1 MLGEFSLEERNE
13 QIPSSRDPGEDY
25 NPKGSIK
32 EHEYNEVEFPQ
43 VFVTYAPTVIE
54 KGLSDPAI
62 TNQLFPVTALSE
74 LDKESF
80 IRAWFSFFD
89 KICFFE
95 GLKKVRYDILY
106 RPRQNMEKAEPY
118 CTQQEIYINTDN
130 QLNEREIAIHRNWDN
145 WAVSALLHD
154 RKSIF
159 SSAFLVY
166 ISSIK
171 LHADILRMLHAF
183 IMHYGA
189 PGFLSAHRGGT
200 GQFGHGK
207 PFLNSLRVLSD
218 ELREAVKKRAL
229 DDQFRVEAELGREAL
244 LSTVVEHWRPISE
257 DDKREVLSWG
267 VSEEV
272 ADKLLKDWS
281 NRESVP
287 DDLRELLEDYS
298 SASSSTTRSV
308 PNEG

>member
-1 MLGEFSLEERNE
+1 MLGGFSQEERNE
-13 QIPSSRDPGEDY
+13 QIPSSSNPGEDY
-25 NPKGSIK
+25 NSKGSIK

-43 VFVTYAPTVIE
+43 VFETYTPTTIK
-54 KGLSDPAI
+54 KGLSDPVI
-62 TNQLFPVTALSE
+62 TGQLFPVAALAE

-89 KICFFE
+89 KTCFFE
-95 GLKKVRYDILY
+95 GLKKVRYNILY
-106 RPRQNMEKAEPY
+106 RPRQDMDKAEPY

-130 QLNEREIAIHRNWDN
+130 RLNEREITIHGNWAN
-145 WAVSALLHD
+145 WAVSALLHE
-154 RKSIF
+154 
-159 SSAFLVY
+159 
-166 ISSIK
+166 
-171 LHADILRMLHAF
+171 MLHAF

-200 GQFGHGK
+200 GEFGHGK

-229 DDQFRVEAELGREAL
+229 DDQFRVEAELDREAL
-244 LSTVVEHWRPISE
+244 LSMVVDHWRPVSE
-257 DDKREVLSWG
+257 YEKREVLSWG

-281 NRESVP
+281 NRERVP
-287 DDLRELLEDYS
+287 DDLSELLEDYS
-298 SASSSTTRSV
+298 SASSSTTRSS
-308 PNEG
+308 PDEG